1 MTYMLINLFKELK
14 ALVDQLNSKN
24 ETLQAELDEIKK
36 MLNNQGQK

>member
-1 MTYMLINLFKELK
+1 MLINLFKELK